1 VEVCWPVGIVDERT
15 TPSDG
20 RLPPWRLPR

>member
-1 VEVCWPVGIVDERT
+1 VEVCWPVGIADERT

-20 RLPPWRLPR
+20 RFPSWPFPG

>member
-1 VEVCWPVGIVDERT
+1 VEVCWPVGIADERT

-20 RLPPWRLPR
+20 RLPPWPLPR

>member
-1 VEVCWPVGIVDERT
+1 VEVCWPVGIADERT

-20 RLPPWRLPR
+20 RLPPWRILP